1 MGRYSKWKQLAPK
14 QLWARIKQTLQPASE
29 GGANSNSRLDRRR
42 QHKEL
47 QKDTRLYKTSLYAF
61 YTMCV
66 LLMLMPFVYF
76 LPWPSIATWLVVL
89 ILLTLGTTTTLA
101 AVTIKKQSHH
111 VPLLY
116 MWLILLMSAV
126 LLIIYLGILIY
137 FRFFLL

>member
-1 MGRYSKWKQLAPK
+1 MERSSKWKRLAPK
-14 QLWARIKQTLQPASE
+14 QLWNRVKQTLQPASAE
-29 GGANSNSRLDRRR
+29 GGKSNSRLDRR
-42 QHKEL
+42 QHKER

-76 LPWPSIATWLVVL
+76 LPWSSIATWLVVL

-116 MWLILLMSAV
+116 MWFILLMSAI